1 MQRGAEPLPAV
12 DLPDVERVEEGPAGF
27 FLPRPRE
34 ESLELLDDV
43 RGRSLVDE
51 DPDLEGEG

>member
-1 MQRGAEPLPAV
+1 M